1 MLSARL
7 GHFLDRPLT
16 PVAKK
21 FSFNP
26 NILTVA
32 GFAVTCLAALV
43 IPSNPPVGGLLIL
56 LGGLCDMCDGIL
68 ARVNGR
74 ATSFG
79 AFLDSLLDRYS
90 DAFLF
95 ISIAWY
101 LAAKGDHTG
110 AFVSIGTMVGA
121 LLVSYARAR
130 GEGLGINSHVGIMER
145 PERIILLIVAAL
157 TGWFT
162 PILWVMLVFTHIT
175 VGQRAYVVWKAKR

>member
-1 MLSARL
+1 LLSARL

-32 GFAVTCLAALV
+32 GFVITSLAALV

-157 TGWFT
+157 TGWFA
-162 PILWVMLVFTHIT
+162 PVLWVMLVLTHIT
-175 VGQRAYVVWKAKR
+175 VVQRAYVVWKAKR

>member
-7 GHFLDRPLT
+7 GHFLDKPLT
-16 PVAKK
+16 PVVRK
-21 FSFNP
+21 FTFNP

-32 GFAVTCLAALV
+32 GFVITTIAAFI
-43 IPSNPPVGGLLIL
+43 IPANPRLGGLLIL

-68 ARVNGR
+68 ARVNSR

-95 ISIAWY
+95 LSIAWY
-101 LAAKGDHTG
+101 LAGKGDHTG
-110 AFVSIGTMVGA
+110 AFLSIGTMVGA

-162 PILWVMLVFTHIT
+162 SVLWVMFVLTHIT
-175 VGQRAYVVWKAKR
+175 VAQRAYVVWKAKE

>member
-1 MLSARL
+1 LLSARF
-7 GHFLDRPLT
+7 GHFLDKPLA
-16 PVAKK
+16 PVARK
-21 FSFNP
+21 FTFNP

-32 GFAVTCLAALV
+32 GFVITTIAALT
-43 IPSNPPVGGLLIL
+43 IPASPRLGGLLVL
-56 LGGLCDMCDGIL
+56 LGGVCDMCDGIL

-95 ISIAWY
+95 LAIAWY
-101 LAAKGDHTG
+101 LAGKGDHTG
-110 AFVSIGTMVGA
+110 AFLSIGTMVGA

-130 GEGLGINSHVGIMER
+130 GEGLGINSHAGIMER
-145 PERIILLIVAAL
+145 PERIILLITATF

-162 PILWVMLVFTHIT
+162 PVLWVMFVLTHVT
-175 VGQRAYVVWKAKR
+175 VAQRTYIVWKAKR